1 MASDFD
7 VQLKEEAKKFVEP
20 DEEIL
25 ASVVAQARGT
35 TTARAGGNLGARM
48 VGDVWAGKSHG
59 GAEKAGLELTS
70 PMALALSQKRLLVF
84 GIETSALGKPKGVK
98 SLHSSAPLEEVQS
111 VSVKRLLVGKTM
123 KVELT
128 SGEVKLEIG
137 AGQDAK
143 GFAQQFERV
152 KATG

>member
-1 MASDFD
+1 MAADFD
-7 VQLKEEAKKFVEP
+7 AQLKEEARKFVEP

-35 TTARAGGNLGARM
+35 STARASGNLGAKM
-48 VGDVWAGKSHG
+48 VGDAWAGKSKG

-84 GIETSALGKPKGVK
+84 AIETSGMGKPKGVTG
-98 SLHSSAPLEEVQS
+98 LHSSAPLEEVQS

-143 GFAQQFERV
+143 GFAEQFERA
-152 KATG
+152 KASA

>member
-1 MASDFD
+1 MAADFD
-7 VQLKEEAKKFVEP
+7 AQLKEEARKFVEP

-35 TTARAGGNLGARM
+35 STARADNLGARM
-48 VGDVWAGKSHG
+48 VGDAWTGKSKG
-59 GAEKAGLELTS
+59 GAQKAGLELTS

-84 GIETSALGKPKGVK
+84 AIETSGMGKPKGVTG
-98 SLHSSAPLEEVQS
+98 LHSSAPLEEVQA

-143 GFAQQFERV
+143 GFAEQFERV
-152 KATG
+152 KATA